1 MSIIEHRGHT
11 FDNWHTTP
19 VRVLDYQNGITILIV
34 DITLNFNSTPF
45 LPLIF
50 AIDMNLHPVG
60 EILDNQVLL
69 IALCSSLTAQILK
82 LFIELAQ
89 FRQLRFKIMFE
100 TGGMP
105 SSHSALVSALA
116 TGIGRTQG
124 WDTPQFAIAT
134 VFAFIVMYDAAG
146 IRRAA
151 GKQAKVLNQ
160 IMVEVFEEEHDP
172 LKELLGHTPVQV
184 VAGSILGILLMWW
197 FL

>member
-1 MSIIEHRGHT
+1 
-11 FDNWHTTP
+11 
-19 VRVLDYQNGITILIV
+19 
-34 DITLNFNSTPF
+34 
-45 LPLIF
+45 
-50 AIDMNLHPVG
+50 MNIHPVG

-69 IALCSSLTAQILK
+69 IALCSSLTAQLLK

-89 FRQLRFKIMFE
+89 FRRVRFKVLFE

-116 TGIGRTQG
+116 VGIGRTQG

-134 VFAFIVMYDAAG
+134 VFAFIVMYDATG
-146 IRRAA
+146 IRLAA

-184 VAGSILGILLMWW
+184 VAGSILGIFLMWY

>member
-1 MSIIEHRGHT
+1 
-11 FDNWHTTP
+11 
-19 VRVLDYQNGITILIV
+19 
-34 DITLNFNSTPF
+34 
-45 LPLIF
+45 
-50 AIDMNLHPVG
+50 MNIHPVG

-69 IALCSSLTAQILK
+69 IALCSSLTAQLLK

-89 FRQLRFKIMFE
+89 FRRVRFKVLFE

-116 TGIGRTQG
+116 VGIGRTQG

-134 VFAFIVMYDAAG
+134 VFAFIVMYDATG
-146 IRRAA
+146 IRLAA

-184 VAGSILGILLMWW
+184 VAGSILGIFLMWW

>member
-1 MSIIEHRGHT
+1 
-11 FDNWHTTP
+11 
-19 VRVLDYQNGITILIV
+19 
-34 DITLNFNSTPF
+34 
-45 LPLIF
+45 
-50 AIDMNLHPVG
+50 MNLHPVG

-116 TGIGRTQG
+116 TGIGLTQG

-172 LKELLGHTPVQV
+172 LKELLGHTPAQV

>member
-1 MSIIEHRGHT
+1 
-11 FDNWHTTP
+11 
-19 VRVLDYQNGITILIV
+19 
-34 DITLNFNSTPF
+34 
-45 LPLIF
+45 
-50 AIDMNLHPVG
+50 MNIHPVG

-69 IALCSSLTAQILK
+69 IALCSSLIAQLLK

-89 FRQLRFKIMFE
+89 FRRIRFKVLFE

-116 TGIGRTQG
+116 AGIGRTQG

-160 IMVEVFEEEHDP
+160 IMVEVFEEEQDP
-172 LKELLGHTPVQV
+172 LKELLGHTPAQV
-184 VAGSILGILLMWW
+184 VAGSVLGILLMWW

>member
-1 MSIIEHRGHT
+1 
-11 FDNWHTTP
+11 
-19 VRVLDYQNGITILIV
+19 
-34 DITLNFNSTPF
+34 
-45 LPLIF
+45 
-50 AIDMNLHPVG
+50 MNLHPLG
-60 EILDNQVLL
+60 EILDNHVLV
-69 IALCSSLTAQILK
+69 IALCSSLIAQILK
-82 LFIELAQ
+82 VFIELAQ
-89 FRQLRFKIMFE
+89 FKQVRFKILFE

-172 LKELLGHTPVQV
+172 LKELLGHTPAQV
-184 VAGSILGILLMWW
+184 VAGSVLGVFLMWY

>member
-1 MSIIEHRGHT
+1 
-11 FDNWHTTP
+11 
-19 VRVLDYQNGITILIV
+19 
-34 DITLNFNSTPF
+34 
-45 LPLIF
+45 
-50 AIDMNLHPVG
+50 MNLHPVG
-60 EILDNQVLL
+60 EILDNHVLL

-89 FRQLRFKIMFE
+89 FRQVRFKVLFE

-116 TGIGRTQG
+116 AGIGRTQG

-184 VAGSILGILLMWW
+184 VAGSILGVLLMWW